1 MHCVRLWKRAERHTV
16 FGDVGPAWYPFCLQ
30 CCNPSTCMIGETTSR
45 YLVGDKLDEGGMGV
59 VYKDDL
65 LEQVANTQAYY
76 GRFAKAGEL
85 SRRGCAFP

>member
-1 MHCVRLWKRAERHTV
+1 
-16 FGDVGPAWYPFCLQ
+16 
-30 CCNPSTCMIGETTSR
+30 MIGETTSR